1 MPPAPEPEVFTA
13 AVHAHQA
20 MVFSLAW
27 RIVGNREVAEELAQ
41 DVFLSLYQH
50 WGGLESEAHRR
61 HWLRQVTTRRAIDQL
76 RRQRLRPRLGLD
88 DIAEPVAPTTAA
100 ADPLLA
106 AQLER
111 WLAALPPRHR
121 AAIVLRY
128 QEDLEP
134 ADIARLLGRPVHTV
148 KSWLQRGLAAL
159 RRQAQAPASL
169 APPPEGEHNAAL

>member
-1 MPPAPEPEVFTA
+1 MAQALEPEAFTA
-13 AVHAHQA
+13 VVREHQA

-27 RIVGNREVAEELAQ
+27 RIVGDRAVAEELAQ

-50 WGGLESEAHRR
+50 WQELESDAHRR
-61 HWLRQVTTRRAIDQL
+61 HWLRQVSCRRAIDQL

-88 DIAEPVAPTTAA
+88 DIPEPVAPPAAA

-121 AAIVLRY
+121 AAVALRY

-134 ADIARLLGRPVHTV
+134 ADIARLLGCSVHTV

-159 RRQAQAPASL
+159 RRQAGAPA
-169 APPPEGEHNAAL
+169 AAATGAGDSHAAV